1 MYRAAGGRASRL
13 GAEARLAVARLAA
26 SRHPGTVPDAESS
39 AFRALVEAHG
49 LGGLAVRTLDDGRLV
64 LPSDVAEEIRADWLA
79 ARRWSAALDLEL
91 ERIGRRVLGEPGFS
105 PPILLKGP
113 AVARWYAE
121 PSVRSYGDL
130 DVLVP
135 SGEVGRWSGAL
146 ASLGYESPDP
156 WLYRNSLRFEHHVVL
171 RRPTPTRD
179 VLCEV
184 HTRLFTERRAR
195 SVGHRALV
203 GQSEPSP
210 FPGLRWCSRPAQ
222 LLVLALHLLHHRADT
237 RRLIW
242 LRDLIEIGDPDT
254 VAGARALA
262 DRVGVRWAV
271 ERALWGTER
280 LLGEARWG
288 AAPPPRGR
296 FDLVSVL
303 GLGDAG
309 HLYQLAR
316 ARDLGP
322 AEGLRYL
329 LSRVDPRRFTGAE
342 TGSRWGDARAWVRKH
357 LAQAVTTPWSRSLSR
372 R

>member
-1 MYRAAGGRASRL
+1 
-13 GAEARLAVARLAA
+13 
-26 SRHPGTVPDAESS
+26 VPDPEAS
-39 AFRALVEAHG
+39 AFRSLVEAHG
-49 LGGLAVRTLDDGRLV
+49 LGGLAARALDDARLE
-64 LPSDVAEEIRADWLA
+64 LPDEAAERIRANWLT
-79 ARRWSAALDLEL
+79 ARRWSAALDLEV
-91 ERIGRRVLGEPGFS
+91 ERIGHRVLGEPGLS

-113 AVARWYAE
+113 AVARFYAD
-121 PSVRSYGDL
+121 PTVRSYCDL

-135 SGEVGRWSGAL
+135 REEVARWVGVL
-146 ASLGYESPDP
+146 ASLGYERPDP
-156 WLYRNSLRFEHHVVL
+156 WLYRTSLRFEHHVVF
-171 RRPTPTRD
+171 RRPVPTRD
-179 VLCEV
+179 ALCEV

-195 SVGHRALV
+195 SVDHRALA
-203 GQSEPSP
+203 GHTESSP
-210 FPGLRWCSRPAQ
+210 FPGLRWCTRRAQ

-242 LRDLIEIGDPDT
+242 LRDLVEIGDPDT

-280 LLGEARWG
+280 LLGEARWA
-288 AAPPPRGR
+288 AAPPPRPR

-303 GLGDAG
+303 GLGDTG
-309 HLYQLAR
+309 HLYQVAR

-322 AEGLRYL
+322 AEGFRYL
-329 LSRVDPRRFTGAE
+329 LSRVDPRRFTGAD

-357 LAQAVTTPWSRSLSR
+357 LAQAVNTPWSRGLSR

>member
-1 MYRAAGGRASRL
+1 
-13 GAEARLAVARLAA
+13 
-26 SRHPGTVPDAESS
+26 VPDPEAS
-39 AFRALVEAHG
+39 AFRSLVEAHG
-49 LGGLAVRTLDDGRLV
+49 LGGLAVRALDDGGLD
-64 LPSDVAEEIRADWLA
+64 LPPGVADGIRADLAA

-91 ERIGRRVLGEPGFS
+91 ERLGNRVLGEPGLS

-113 AVARWYAE
+113 AVARFYAD
-121 PSVRSYGDL
+121 PSIRSYVDL

-135 SGEVGRWSGAL
+135 REEVAGWAALL
-146 ASLGYESPDP
+146 ASLGYGRPDP
-156 WLYRNSLRFEHHVVL
+156 WLYRTSLRFEHHVVF
-171 RRPTPTRD
+171 RRPVPTRD

-195 SVGHRALV
+195 SVGHRALE

-210 FPGLRWCSRPAQ
+210 FPGLRWCTLPAQ

-254 VAGARALA
+254 VAGARGLA

-271 ERALWGTER
+271 EGALWGTER

-288 AAPPPRGR
+288 AVSPPGAR

-322 AEGLRYL
+322 VEGFRYL

-357 LAQAVTTPWSRSLSR
+357 LAQALTTPWSGGVSR